1 MDGWNTTFLSGR
13 PIFRGKL
20 FVSGRVEPQGG
31 PQKPGDKWCYIQ
43 GIVGCTPTNVPLWE
57 IPI

>member
-1 MDGWNTTFLSGR
+1 MARRNVHLLGLDTFVRKWQTFQWREGRGLKCKVQATTATS
-13 PIFRGKL
+13 
-20 FVSGRVEPQGG
+20 
-31 PQKPGDKWCYIQ
+31 Q